1 MNALVKKLNTKI
13 EFSAL
18 NLKYIAIIA
27 MFIDHFAWLFVNT
40 NSVLGQLMHS
50 IGRLTAPI
58 MCFFI
63 AEGYYKTSNIKKY
76 LFRLGLFAVIS
87 ILPFSFCFYN
97 LTMIRL
103 GMIYSLFLGLVAL
116 IILKNKKI
124 DIFLKILSFILILY
138 LSTFG
143 DWAFYS
149 VIYVCIFGMT
159 KDNFKL
165 SAILFSIAT
174 FVQNLL
180 MFSPSI
186 DFEDNLFNP
195 NIIFTNIFNLAIYL
209 ALIPLSMYNGKLSNN
224 ENYKVSKK
232 KANFH
237 KLFFYIF
244 YPAHLL
250 LLGFIKNILLP

>member
-1 MNALVKKLNTKI
+1 
-13 EFSAL
+13 
-18 NLKYIAIIA
+18 

-124 DIFLKILSFILILY
+124 NSFFKILLFFLILY
-138 LSTFG
+138 LSTYG
-143 DWAFYS
+143 DWPIYS

-209 ALIPLSMYNGKLSNN
+209 ALIPLSMYNGKLINKENSGVSN
-224 ENYKVSKK
+224 KTK
-232 KANFH
+232 NFH

-250 LLGFIKNILLP
+250 LLGFIKHILLP